1 MTKIHGSELRYSL
14 TNAAMDLLG
23 RFGALE
29 RAAGALA
36 PAEGRFEQTWRAS
49 PILRFG
55 GGANELQRTI
65 IATRGLGMP
74 R

>member
-1 MTKIHGSELRYSL
+1 
-14 TNAAMDLLG
+14 MDLLG
-23 RFGALE
+23 RAGGLD
-29 RAAGALA
+29 RAAGAAA
-36 PAEGRFEQTWRAS
+36 PAGGKFEQTWRAS